1 MTAGTALA
9 LTILVVISVAVG
21 IIMTNPPATPEE
33 QDDMREDWDR

>member
-9 LTILVVISVAVG
+9 LIIVVAVA
-21 IIMTNPPATPEE
+21 IIMRCPPATPEE